1 MSDEALGVR
10 VPFYSPSRCVEISV
24 AKAVS
29 DAVELKRS
37 CGFESRHLY
46 YRRKDE
52 LICLTQDGE
61 HKVMYTSLRVYM
73 VSLNARDACVTAQQ
87 ASLGCLRV

>member
-1 MSDEALGVR
+1 MENT
-10 VPFYSPSRCVEISV
+10 V
-24 AKAVS
+24 ASGAIEPKN
-29 DAVELKRS
+29 S
-37 CGFESRHLY
+37 CGFDSRHLY

-87 ASLGCLRV
+87 ASLGYLRV